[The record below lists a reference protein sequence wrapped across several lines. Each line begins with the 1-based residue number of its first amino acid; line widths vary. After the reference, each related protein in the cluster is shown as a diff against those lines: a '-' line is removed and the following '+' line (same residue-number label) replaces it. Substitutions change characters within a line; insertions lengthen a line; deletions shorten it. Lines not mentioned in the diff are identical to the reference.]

1 MRSAKQHQKE
11 KEAQKLGISLLAMN
25 TEDLH
30 TAMER
35 DMARMTETLIAMP
48 KKSSELKL
56 RVFSCTGF
64 AGYYPANSAAIV
76 MAMNSDD
83 AAAILNQ
90 ELLSIGLLGN
100 ADPRS
105 MIPFPDENDRL
116 VRILNDGNY

>member
-1 MRSAKQHQKE
+1 
-11 KEAQKLGISLLAMN
+11 MN
-25 TEDLH
+25 AENLNA
-30 TAMER
+30 AMEK

-48 KKSSELKL
+48 TKSSELKL

-64 AGYYPANSAAIV
+64 TGYYPANSAAIV

-90 ELLSIGLLGN
+90 ELLSIGLPGN

-105 MIPFPDENDRL
+105 MIPFPDENDRS